1 MFYGS
6 RAAKCLASIIL
17 IALMLFVGA
26 LSSQADVFGRLSF
39 TVKNADD
46 EKPVA
51 GAKIT
56 LHDSAGVRADICL
69 TTDSCG
75 AAVSPPLEFRA
86 WDVTVEADLFH
97 PESRQVQ
104 VVGDTS
110 TAVEVL
116 LEPLQEKVV
125 KITGQ
130 KQAVTQ
136 TQTANV
142 TKRDQTFVKTFPV
155 TVGNPQNLQ
164 AVIATVPG
172 EVQDSVNQVHARGE
186 HSSNTIDINGF
197 ELPGA
202 LQGRIGQVIVPTVIQ
217 SMDVITGNYSPEY
230 GGECASIINMNLRSG
245 PITPVE
251 SIQLGEG
258 SYVTRYAEMMAGG
271 QTGNFIAPASGATAT
286 GQAKQFDYFI
296 DMNAY
301 ASDNVT
307 NPPQPG
313 DQTAHNAGESES
325 LFGNFDFALSK
336 TDQISLILNSDPAD
350 SQIANRSG
358 LPDMFAPIG
367 QGYGYAG
374 HLSAA
379 EAASEGIGSQQ
390 ADGQNINQRDL
401 NQFAITNWRHTIN
414 ANTFSLMSLGI
425 TNSELVLSNSNP
437 AINLNNLPGDN
448 SIEFNPT
455 MDRESEHKQVQG
467 SVTNT
472 NGPHTFKAG
481 GLFDDQS
488 R

>member
-1 MFYGS
+1 MSNGS
-6 RAAKCLASIIL
+6 RGAKCFTSTIL
-17 IALMLFVGA
+17 IALMLFCGA
-26 LSSQADVFGRLSF
+26 LISQADVFGRLSF

-51 GAKIT
+51 AAKIT
-56 LHDSAGVRADICL
+56 LHDSAGVRPDICL

-75 AAVSPPLEFRA
+75 TVVSPPLEFRA
-86 WDVTVEADLFH
+86 WDVTVEADLFQ
-97 PESRQVQ
+97 PDNRQVQ
-104 VVGDTS
+104 VAGDTS

-116 LEPLQEKVV
+116 LEPLKEKVV

-130 KQAVTQ
+130 KQTITQ

-142 TKRDQTFVKTFPV
+142 TKRNQTFIQTFPV
-155 TVGNPQNLQ
+155 TLGNPQNLQ
-164 AVIATVPG
+164 AVVATVPG

-202 LQGRIGQVIVPTVIQ
+202 LQGRIGQVIVPTVVQ
-217 SMDVITGNYSPEY
+217 DMDVITGNYAPEY

-245 PITPVE
+245 PIVPVE
-251 SIQLGEG
+251 SLELGEG
-258 SYVTRYAEMMAGG
+258 SFVTRYAELTAGG
-271 QTGNFIAPASGATAT
+271 QLGRPIAQAAGALTT
-286 GQAKQFDYFI
+286 GQAREFDYFI
-296 DMNAY
+296 DMNAR
-301 ASDNVT
+301 ATDNAVE
-307 NPPQPG
+307 PPQPN

-325 LFGNFDFALSK
+325 MFGNFDFAPTK
-336 TDQISLILNSDPAD
+336 TDQISLILNTDPAD

-358 LPDMFAPIG
+358 LPEEFAPVG
-367 QGYGYAG
+367 QGYGYGG

-379 EAASEGIGSQQ
+379 QGIGSQQ
-390 ADGQNINQRDL
+390 SDGQDVNQRDL

-414 ANTFSLMSLGI
+414 ADTVSLMSVGI
-425 TNSELVLSNSNP
+425 TYSELTLTNNNP
-437 AINLNNLPGDN
+437 AINLNNLPADN

-472 NGPHTFKAG
+472 TGPHTFKVG

-488 R
+488 GNES